1 MSLSRQFIIPFAWT
15 IVIGVLCGLPG
26 NTFPDLSFWKFL
38 QFDSAAHAFVF
49 LCYTFLWG
57 VGFSKQRHSDF
68 LRRNAIIIAATSGVL
83 YGILIEIL
91 QYYIFIGRSC
101 EFSDMVSDAVGCG
114 IGFLVFR
121 GVYVRVQVSKL

>member
-49 LCYTFLWG
+49 LCYTFLW
-57 VGFSKQRHSDF
+57 
-68 LRRNAIIIAATSGVL
+68 VL
-83 YGILIEIL
+83 VLANNVI
-91 QYYIFIGRSC
+91 QTF
-101 EFSDMVSDAVGCG
+101 
-114 IGFLVFR
+114 
-121 GVYVRVQVSKL
+121 